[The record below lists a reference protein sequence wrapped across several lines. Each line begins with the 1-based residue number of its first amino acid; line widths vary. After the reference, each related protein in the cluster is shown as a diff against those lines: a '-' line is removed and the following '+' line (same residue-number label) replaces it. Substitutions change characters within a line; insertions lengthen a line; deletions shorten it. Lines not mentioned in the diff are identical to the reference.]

1 MRINQAIGVIRK
13 RPFMIDIWA
22 SCFHVFSVVES
33 TYGDLSWLVSRA
45 MIFFAS
51 SLKAALL
58 SSIPPLLLLL
68 SVLVVVVVLELVSS
82 LLLLLLTVVVSP
94 LPSIEDAV
102 EKKDEDFCE
111 GKRGVD
117 CTV

>member
-1 MRINQAIGVIRK
+1 
-13 RPFMIDIWA
+13 MIDIWA